1 MITEE
6 VQSIADVFIVTYS
19 MLDITKMKSDMIRDL
34 KRGTRFG
41 YIFDPKNIY
50 KDAKDEGI
58 TDSLLTSD
66 EVDRLA
72 NYAERMYNRYL
83 QSDNDEEVKELEN
96 EH

>member
-19 MLDITKMKSDMIRDL
+19 MLDITKMKSDMIRNL

-41 YIFDPKNIY
+41 SIFDPKIIC
-50 KDAKDEGI
+50 KDGKDLGI

-83 QSDNDEEVKELEN
+83 QSDNDEEVKELDR

>member
-19 MLDITKMKSDMIRDL
+19 MLDITKMKSVMIKDL

-41 YIFDPKNIY
+41 SIFDPKTIW

-58 TDSLLTSD
+58 TDSILTSD

-72 NYAERMYNRYL
+72 N
-83 QSDNDEEVKELEN
+83 
-96 EH
+96 